1 MIGSRKQLTTCIHL
15 YTQAHGFSES
25 INKQFSP
32 QKINLS
38 TKFWVLKS
46 ELSPT
51 STSKVVVLTMTALH
65 PRPHH
70 NRPWM
75 AVIHET
81 PTASPIWSITG
92 EPTSHAQPVEKKKL
106 VFRFVS
112 LSKGSCRETSQTNA
126 SFLWFH
132 IFPPYKTGRIFS
144 GAWQS
149 VHVFQLFLV
158 INFNPQP
165 V

>member
-1 MIGSRKQLTTCIHL
+1 MHDWLKETLTTCIHL

-32 QKINLS
+32 QKIDLS

-46 ELSPT
+46 ELGPT

-92 EPTSHAQPVEKKKL
+92 EPTSHAQPVEKKNAYL
-106 VFRFVS
+106 D
-112 LSKGSCRETSQTNA
+112 LSPFLKGRVERHHKQTRPFSDFIFSRPIKPAA
-126 SFLWFH
+126 SFPALGTVFM
-132 IFPPYKTGRIFS
+132 FPVIS
-144 GAWQS
+144 GYQ
-149 VHVFQLFLV
+149 F
-158 INFNPQP
+158 
-165 V
+165 